1 MLNHRHIKQ
10 AAEDDIHRVIPL
22 SYSFLLWTVE
32 RTCGVQNC
40 LLGIVE
46 QLGDVL

>member
-1 MLNHRHIKQ
+1 MLNHRHVKQ
-10 AAEDDIHRVIPL
+10 AAQDEFHRVILL